1 MRVDLSTQDTSML
14 SLPKIATILL
24 PEEYELLPN
33 TSEVFELEFAFYEYK
48 TLSKSEIVQRG
59 AFFKSVDG
67 IPINHILLE
76 AFSYA

>member
-1 MRVDLSTQDTSML
+1 ML